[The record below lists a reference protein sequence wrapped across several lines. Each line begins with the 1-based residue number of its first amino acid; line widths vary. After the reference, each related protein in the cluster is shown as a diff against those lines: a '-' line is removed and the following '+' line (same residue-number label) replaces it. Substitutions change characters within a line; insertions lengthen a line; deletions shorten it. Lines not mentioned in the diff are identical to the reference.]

1 MQKAL
6 ELRKKSFLPLEV
18 CEARM
23 GAEEEK
29 EKEEKKNHRWR
40 CFASIRLHRVS
51 QPWNFPGI
59 VRNARPFNVSIFCV
73 WTREEGER
81 GGGLVVF
88 TSCTRCPMGR
98 GRKTESFVKPF

>member
-6 ELRKKSFLPLEV
+6 ELRKKSFLPLEM

-73 WTREEGER
+73 WTREEG
-81 GGGLVVF
+81 GGGRGLGRFYVVY
-88 TSCTRCPMGR
+88 TLSYGTRA
-98 GRKTESFVKPF
+98 